1 MPEAPTP
8 SAVNRLRDQ
17 LHAIVGDAGLVED
30 SDAIAPMLV
39 EPRGLFRGAAAIV
52 VKPAS
57 TEEVAGVVRACAD
70 AGVPITPQ
78 GGNTGLCGAATP
90 SVDGRSVLLS
100 LARMNRIR
108 EIDPLDYTITLEAGC
123 ILQNVQAAAEE
134 ADRLFP
140 LSLGAE
146 GSCQIGGNLSTNAG
160 GINTLRYGNARDL
173 VLGLEVVL
181 PDGRIWNGL
190 KRLRKDNTGYDLKHL
205 FIGGEGTLGIITAAT
220 CKLFPRPKEEVSS
233 FVAVKDV
240 ASAIELLS
248 RLRAATGDQVSAFEY
263 IERFG
268 IHLAVKHVHGC
279 RDPFDQPYEH
289 YALFRASA
297 GRADSGLREIVEET
311 LAAAFEDGI
320 VLDAVL
326 AESEGQARAFWR
338 VREGVVEGQIPEG
351 ASIKHD
357 IAVPVSR
364 IAEFIARAA
373 PTVQATVPGG
383 RTCAFGHA
391 GDGNLHY
398 NVTQPEGMDRQA
410 FLARWHDLNHAI
422 HEIVVDMGGS
432 ISAEHG
438 IGQLKVDELVYFKPG
453 LDLELMRRIKQAL
466 DPGGLMNPG
475 KVL

>member
-1 MPEAPTP
+1 MPEAPNPALTP
-8 SAVNRLRDQ
+8 SLQATI
-17 LHAIVGDAGLVED
+17 HAIVGDAGMVTD
-30 SDAIAPMLV
+30 PDAIAPLLR
-39 EPRGLFRGAAAIV
+39 EPRGLFQGAASLVVRPGTTAEVAAVVKACAAAGVAIV
-52 VKPAS
+52 
-57 TEEVAGVVRACAD
+57 
-70 AGVPITPQ
+70 PQ
-78 GGNTGLCGAATP
+78 GGNTGLCGGAT
-90 SVDGRSVLLS
+90 SEAGMVLLS
-100 LARMNRIR
+100 LSRMNRIR
-108 EIDPLDYTITLEAGC
+108 DIDPLDYTVTLEAGC
-123 ILQNVQAAAEE
+123 ILQNVQDAAAEV
-134 ADRLFP
+134 DRLFP

-205 FIGGEGTLGIITAAT
+205 FIGGEGTLGVITAAT
-220 CKLFPRPKEEVSS
+220 CKLFPRPREEVSA
-233 FVAVKDV
+233 FVAIRDVK
-240 ASAIELLS
+240 AAIELLS
-248 RLRAATGDQVSAFEY
+248 RLRLGTGDQVSAFEY
-263 IERFG
+263 IQRFG

-279 RDPFDQPYEH
+279 RDPLQQTYDH

-297 GRADSGLREIVEET
+297 GRADSGLRDIVEET
-311 LAAAFEDGI
+311 LATAYEDGI

-326 AESEGQARAFWR
+326 AESEAQAQAFWR
-338 VREGVVEGQIPEG
+338 IREGVVEGQIPEG
-351 ASIKHD
+351 GSIKHD

-364 IAEFIARAA
+364 IPEFMERAG
-373 PTVQATVPGG
+373 PVVEATVPGA

-398 NVTQPEGMDRQA
+398 NVTQPEGMDKAEYLKQ
-410 FLARWHDLNHAI
+410 WHKLNHAI

-438 IGQLKVDELVYFKPG
+438 IGKLKVDELRAFKPS
-453 LDLELMRRIKQAL
+453 LDLELMRRVKQAF
-466 DPGGLMNPG
+466 DPEGLMNPG